1 MARRGGSSADS
12 TLVLLAHRDKMR
24 FSVKVEGEQFK
35 AEVTLTYDPGSGELL
50 AATVAEFEGD
60 TSSVLAVAISFMD
73 ELSDP
78 DLDENDLEDLLLSEI
93 ASRFPASNSQ
103 GATGPAAATA
113 QDAKQVDQLARGLAS
128 GLVRDKRLAL
138 DALDQAYLE
147 ANPQSLWPILD
158 GLVAACQDARRDEN
172 LIAAYQWLL
181 ATHLELIR
189 YRTERGWTWADKML
203 DEYQDRISE
212 IAKSDQLSPGDLF

>member
-1 MARRGGSSADS
+1 MTTPASAHAPSSWRGDPERDFVIYQLIEMARHVLDEYFSDDERVAEYQAPGRRTKGRKQKAASSKPEALERWHGAADS

-24 FSVKVEGEQFK
+24 FSVKVEGEHFK
-35 AEVTLTYDPGSGELL
+35 AEVALTYDPGSGELL

-60 TSSVLAVAISFMD
+60 TSSVLAVAISLMD

-113 QDAKQVDQLARGLAS
+113 QDTNRSISLHGVLPQEWRGTS
-128 GLVRDKRLAL
+128 G
-138 DALDQAYLE
+138 
-147 ANPQSLWPILD
+147 
-158 GLVAACQDARRDEN
+158 
-172 LIAAYQWLL
+172 
-181 ATHLELIR
+181 
-189 YRTERGWTWADKML
+189 
-203 DEYQDRISE
+203 
-212 IAKSDQLSPGDLF
+212 